1 MNTQEQK
8 TKTSKLAIMSLIAAI
23 LGVFILPPL
32 AVLMEPIALRDI
44 LVINMAW
51 LPPLFGV
58 VLAAVALSQINKAK
72 GSLRGRGIAIAGS
85 ILSIFVL
92 LILTLLIAFFIKQ
105 YNKSQVIRIEDVTK
119 RTSLTLLNQDT
130 QRHTAGIVIYI
141 TGYIDGSAAI
151 TIATQKGHE
160 VYKYHITKGKVRLKH
175 ASDWYEP
182 ECFLEYEPVD
192 VQSGSLTLK
201 YYFIGI

>member
-8 TKTSKLAIMSLIAAI
+8 TKTSKLAIMSLIVAI

-44 LVINMAW
+44 LVVNMAW

-58 VLAAVALSQINKAK
+58 VFAIVASSQINRAK
-72 GSLRGRGIAIAGS
+72 GSLRGRGVAITGLV
-85 ILSIFVL
+85 LSIFVL
-92 LILTLLIAFFIKQ
+92 LILTLLIVFFIKQ

-119 RTSLTLLNQDT
+119 KTSLTLLNQDT

-160 VYKYHITKGKVRLKH
+160 SDKYHITKGKVRLKH
-175 ASDWYEP
+175 VSDWYEP
-182 ECFLEYEPVD
+182 ECFLEYEPAD
-192 VQSGSLTLK
+192 VQSGFLTLK
-201 YYFIGI
+201 YYFISI